1 MASKNANNRNGRNA
15 HRTPPQSRRGSARHS
30 TDSDQ
35 SNGSST
41 ICRSLA
47 KLVRSTSSTKIIEE
61 AEKEDLEAIEARIQ
75 MLREDSRM
83 ATYRINY
90 HSERRAKIQEE
101 IRKLKCQANEIK

>member
-30 TDSDQ
+30 TSSNK
-35 SNGSST
+35 SNGST
-41 ICRSLA
+41 ATRRSLA
-47 KLVRSTSSTKIIEE
+47 KLVRSASSTQVLKEEE
-61 AEKEDLEAIEARIQ
+61 APNLEAIEARIQ

-90 HSERRAKIQEE
+90 HSERRANIQEE
-101 IRKLKCQANEIK
+101 IRRLKCEAKALK

>member
-1 MASKNANNRNGRNA
+1 MASKNANNRNGRYA
-15 HRTPPQSRRGSARHS
+15 PRSASQSRRGFARNS
-30 TDSDQ
+30 TSSNQSDG
-35 SNGSST
+35 GSG
-41 ICRSLA
+41 IRRSLA
-47 KLVRSTSSTKIIEE
+47 SMARSNTSTQVLKEEE
-61 AEKEDLEAIEARIQ
+61 APNLEAIEARIQ